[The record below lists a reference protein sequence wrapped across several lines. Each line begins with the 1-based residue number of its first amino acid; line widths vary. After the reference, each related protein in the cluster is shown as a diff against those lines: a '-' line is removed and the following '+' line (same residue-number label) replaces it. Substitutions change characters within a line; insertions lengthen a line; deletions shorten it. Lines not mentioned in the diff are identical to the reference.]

1 MEVKK
6 YYKDIDLIRL
16 FSCIAV
22 LLYHLNILNGG
33 YLAVC
38 IFFVI
43 SGYLSCVSLFK
54 KNKISLKDY
63 YKNRLIKLYLPL
75 LVVVFVSISIISLF
89 PSINWLNLKNET
101 TSVLLSYNN
110 FWQLSANL
118 DYFQRHTSSP
128 FMHFWY
134 ISILFQF
141 DLVFPFI
148 YMFIR
153 KIESKTNKYFVCAL
167 SIIVS
172 IASTIY
178 FYIVSLNGNV
188 MFTYYNTFSRIF
200 SLLFGVSLG
209 LVHSY
214 FGNIVPSYITKNS
227 TKNKVITAYLF
238 LLTYLFIFIDGSF
251 KYSAISMISVS
262 LISCRLIEYATMGDE
277 TKLNIFRKI
286 VKSLSSISYEI
297 YLIQYPVIF
306 LFQSLNLQGMELVII
321 LITIMLSYLL
331 NYALKSKSKNLIK
344 YILLFIFIVISL
356 YGGYKYVTST
366 DYTKELKELEVQLAI
381 NQKLIEDNQKKYIEE
396 LSKEKENLSQKIE
409 ELKKDKNKLK
419 DVVTNTHITGIGDSV
434 MLGAINDLY
443 KTFPKGYF
451 DAKTS
456 RTDWQVS
463 PIVNDLKSKNIL
475 GDVILINL
483 GANGDCPDNCKVKIM
498 EDCAGRD
505 IFWLNTTNSK
515 DFNNR
520 LKILEEKHS
529 NLHIIDWNKISK
541 GHSEYFFADGIHLTE
556 VGRSAYATAIYDSI
570 YNYYLNI
577 IDASINK
584 VTNEFEEKYKNRISF
599 YGNDLLL
606 NIFDYINVKNASYS
620 INKDYNFEILKEEL
634 SEAINRKNLNYKVV
648 LVFDKNFELSNEQY
662 NEIITM
668 LSNYK
673 LYVVLVDNI
682 DIDKTKISTIDFYK
696 EIENH
701 PEYLMKDRVHL
712 TNDGNKR
719 LNELIIENLK

>member
-89 PSINWLNLKNET
+89 PIINWFNLKNET

-262 LISCRLIEYATMGDE
+262 LISCRLIEYATMNDD
-277 TKLNIFRKI
+277 TNLNVFHKI

-306 LFQSLNLQGMELVII
+306 LFQSLNLQGMEVVII

-366 DYTKELKELEVQLAI
+366 DYTKELKELEAQLAI
-381 NQKLIEDNQKKYIEE
+381 NQKLIEENQKKYIEE
-396 LSKEKENLSQKIE
+396 LSKEKDNWNQKIE

-483 GANGDCPDNCKVKIM
+483 GANGDCPNNCKVKIM
-498 EDCAGRD
+498 EDCSGRD

-520 LKILEEKHS
+520 LKILEEKYS
-529 NLHIIDWNKISK
+529 NLHVIDWNKISK

-620 INKDYNFEILKEEL
+620 INKDYNFDILKEEL

-682 DIDKTKISTIDFYK
+682 DIDKSKISTIDFYK

-712 TNDGNKR
+712 TNEGNKR

>member
-89 PSINWLNLKNET
+89 PSINWFNLKNET

-188 MFTYYNTFSRIF
+188 MFSYYNTFSRIF

-262 LISCRLIEYATMGDE
+262 LISCRLIEYATMNDD
-277 TKLNIFRKI
+277 TNLNVFHKI

-306 LFQSLNLQGMELVII
+306 LFQSLNLQGMEVVII

-366 DYTKELKELEVQLAI
+366 NYTKELKELEAQLAI
-381 NQKLIEDNQKKYIEE
+381 NQKLIEENQKKYIEE

-483 GANGDCPDNCKVKIM
+483 GANGDCPNNCKVKIM
-498 EDCAGRD
+498 EDCDGRD

-520 LKILEEKHS
+520 LKILEEKYS

-584 VTNEFEEKYKNRISF
+584 VTNELEEKYKNRISF

-620 INKDYNFEILKEEL
+620 INKDYNFDILKEEL

-682 DIDKTKISTIDFYK
+682 DIDKSKISTIDFYK

-712 TNDGNKR
+712 TNDGNKK